1 VTSFR
6 IGPSGQVLLADLGI
20 SVPNVLSRAALPEA
34 LFAERTVALTVSEY
48 YDFWRA
54 LGDEAADPLLPI
66 RIGKAISVETFDP
79 PLFAAFCS
87 PTLTVAVSRIAKY
100 KKLIG
105 PMRLVVGS
113 SIDAITIETLWPED
127 SHPPDILLITELVF
141 WVALARM
148 ATRAEIRPLRV
159 NAPVQFAPDQADA
172 YRDFFGVPIDHATV
186 PSITFSASDAE
197 RPFLTA
203 NDQMWDCFEPGLR
216 RQLTD
221 LDTGAATVDLVR
233 SALLRQLPAGSATMR
248 SVARELAISTRT
260 LQRRLQVEGASFQ
273 SVLRDTREALARHY
287 LARPD
292 LTAGQISYLLGYD
305 DTNSFYRAFHSWTGQ
320 TPSSA
325 ADSGV

>member
-1 VTSFR
+1 M
-6 IGPSGQVLLADLGI
+6 GPAGKVLLADLGI

-54 LGDEAADPLLPI
+54 LGDETADPLLPI
-66 RIGKAISVETFDP
+66 RIGRSISVETFDP

-87 PTLTVAVSRIAKY
+87 PTLTVAASRIAKY

-105 PMRLVVGS
+105 PMRLVVS
-113 SIDAITIETLWPED
+113 PSINGTTIETLWPED
-127 SHPPDILLITELVF
+127 SHPPDILVITELIF
-141 WVALARM
+141 WLALARM

-159 NAPVQFAPDQADA
+159 NAPVQLAPEQAQA
-172 YRDFFGVPIDHATV
+172 YRDYFGVPIDRAAI
-186 PSITFSASDAE
+186 PSITFSESDAE

-203 NDQMWDCFEPGLR
+203 NDQIWDCFEPDLR
-216 RQLTD
+216 RQLND
-221 LDTGAATVDLVR
+221 LDTGASTTELVR
-233 SALLRQLPAGSATMR
+233 AALLRMLPAGSATMR
-248 SVARELAISTRT
+248 TVARELAISTRT
-260 LQRRLQVEGASFQ
+260 LQRRLQVEGATFQ

-287 LARPD
+287 LSMPD

-325 ADSGV
+325 ADSRV